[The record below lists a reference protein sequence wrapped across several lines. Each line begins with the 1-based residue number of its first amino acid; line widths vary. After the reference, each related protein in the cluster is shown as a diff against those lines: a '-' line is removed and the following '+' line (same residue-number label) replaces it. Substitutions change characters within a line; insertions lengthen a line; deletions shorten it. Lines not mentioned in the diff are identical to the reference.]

1 MPLKPTVLSM
11 TSSQNGH
18 RLSSRRS
25 WMPAVAWQ
33 SIRSPTGSGGASGVT
48 GSVATIAC
56 GWAPGGFDA
65 LTESDFAALA
75 ALKPEVALFGSGAT
89 MRFPHPRLTRAL
101 TEARIGLEVMDTPAA
116 CRTYNILAAEGR
128 RVAAAILVGR

>member
-1 MPLKPTVLSM
+1 MKFHLNTAEGNVF
-11 TSSQNGH
+11 TGH
-18 RLSSRRS
+18 GDGYVRIGETDYRENLL
-25 WMPAVAWQ
+25 
-33 SIRSPTGSGGASGVT
+33 VT
-48 GSVATIAC
+48 PEQLIG
-56 GWAPGGFDA
+56 GWAPSGFDA

-75 ALKPEVALFGSGAT
+75 ALKPEVALFGTGAT

-101 TEARIGLEVMDTPAA
+101 TEGRIGLEVMDTPAA